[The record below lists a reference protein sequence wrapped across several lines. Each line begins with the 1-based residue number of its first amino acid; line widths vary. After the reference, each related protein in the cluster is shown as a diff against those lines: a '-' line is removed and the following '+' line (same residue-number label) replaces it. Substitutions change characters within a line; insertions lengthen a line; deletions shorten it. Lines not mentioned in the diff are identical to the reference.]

1 MRRSPYQSCPDVCRN
16 LDNPGVAGSRLDKV
30 DFSGRETTK
39 DQARIEA
46 VLEEMD
52 LAGKSLLH
60 VGVGNS
66 RLAER
71 FAPRVARI
79 DGLTI
84 APGEK
89 ARADALG
96 LGNYRVDLANKYSRA
111 LRLRHRYDFIIDNN
125 LASFACCR
133 YHFYLMLDTYLAAL
147 RPGGLILTH
156 QRGMDWT
163 FADPRWRLTYEDLVG
178 LEAKLPIRISRLTDA
193 VYAIGKA
200 APEPARRARS
210 R

>member
-1 MRRSPYQSCPDVCRN
+1 VCRN
-16 LDNPGVAGSRLDKV
+16 LDRPGVAQDAFAKI
-30 DFSGRETTK
+30 DFSRRDTTK

-46 VLEEMD
+46 VLETMD
-52 LAGKSLLH
+52 LAGKRLLH

-84 APGEK
+84 APAEK
-89 ARADALG
+89 ARGDALA
-96 LGNYRVDLANKYSRA
+96 LDNYRVDLANKYSRT
-111 LRLRHRYDFIIDNN
+111 LRLRRRYDFIIDNN

-163 FADPRWRLTYEDLVG
+163 FADPRWRLSYRDLAG
-178 LEAKLPIRISRLTDA
+178 LEAKLPVRVFRLTEA

-200 APEPARRARS
+200 EPAPAGSRAER
-210 R
+210 